1 MKTDSEIKKDILEEL
16 EWQPNIDETEIGVV
30 VENGTV
36 MLTGVLDN
44 YQKKVAA
51 ENAIKRVKGVKALAG
66 DIKVK
71 YGTKYQKTDLEIS
84 KAIVKAFEWN
94 IAVPEDKIEIE
105 VRDGWINLSGEVN
118 SAYQRDAA
126 KRVAENITGAKWI
139 NNTITIKESS
149 QPFDIKE
156 KIAKAFIRSADIE
169 ANAISVDITNG
180 LVKLNGTVR
189 SIAEKKAAEKVAYLA
204 PGVHAVINALNVIGY

>member
-1 MKTDSEIKKDILEEL
+1 MKTDSDIKKNVLEEL
-16 EWQPNIDETEIGVV
+16 EWQPNIDETQIGVV

-51 ENAIKRVKGVKALAG
+51 EKAIKRVKGVKALAG
-66 DIKVK
+66 DIQVK

-94 IAVPEDKIEIE
+94 TAVPENKISIE
-105 VRDGWINLSGEVN
+105 VRDGWVNLSGEVN
-118 SAYQRDAA
+118 FAYQKDAA
-126 KRVAENITGAKWI
+126 KRVAENIIGVKWI
-139 NNTITIKESS
+139 NNVITIKKSL

-156 KIAKAFIRSADIE
+156 KIAKAFIRSADID
-169 ANAISVDITNG
+169 ANAISVDITDG
-180 LVKLNGTVR
+180 LVKLNGTVH
-189 SIAEKKAAEKVAYLA
+189 SIAEKKAAENAAYLA
-204 PGVHAVINALNVIGY
+204 PGVHIVINELDVIGY